1 MSWKTV
7 PCNRKW
13 AWRKFVSRGW
23 ARIPGAG
30 SLERFVYSF
39 LRRRM
44 AADWAIVHCR
54 EELLM
59 LMLMLMLMMMTEV
72 RR

>member
-7 PCNRKW
+7 PYNRKW

-44 AADWAIVHCR
+44 AADWAIVHC
-54 EELLM
+54 LS
-59 LMLMLMLMMMTEV
+59 
-72 RR
+72 RRAADADVDVDADDDDGSA